1 MTVWNVIEIKTG
13 KKLCEC
19 SDERDAILIVSLD
32 PDNKTYTKNKYIL
45 DQIIDVESKSQKQL
59 PTNEIVVNMN
69 GGVGGSWREIASI
82 YDEETKRL
90 KENKQKPLK
99 F

>member
-1 MTVWNVIEIKTG
+1 
-13 KKLCEC
+13 
-19 SDERDAILIVSLD
+19 
-32 PDNKTYTKNKYIL
+32 
-45 DQIIDVESKSQKQL
+45 
-59 PTNEIVVNMN
+59 MN

>member
-59 PTNEIVVNMN
+59 THN
-69 GGVGGSWREIASI
+69 GLVFCLNTQSMK
-82 YDEETKRL
+82 KRNDVL
-90 KENKQKPLK
+90 
-99 F
+99 